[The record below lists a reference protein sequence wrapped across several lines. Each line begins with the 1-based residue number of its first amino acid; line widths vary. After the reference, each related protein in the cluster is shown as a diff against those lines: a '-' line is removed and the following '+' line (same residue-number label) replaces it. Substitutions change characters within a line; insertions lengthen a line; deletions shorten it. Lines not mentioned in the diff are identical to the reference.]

1 MTNVVIILPLSSVFC
16 NNNFMIS
23 NPFGQTL
30 KELRKAKGLS
40 QEDLAEKL
48 GVRSGKQTISNWEL
62 GKNEPTLSDIRKI
75 AEVLGT
81 TVGYLVDGENTKP
94 PAVEEPKPG
103 YITVPIEEYVET
115 LRLANKQLTQERN
128 KEE

>member
-1 MTNVVIILPLSSVFC
+1 
-16 NNNFMIS
+16 MIS